1 MASTTNPLL
10 KQAFWTPKYVTANKI
25 LTGTDSGTVWTNPNA
40 TANVTLTLPKATGSG
55 ITYGFVQVN
64 AHSMSIA
71 PLTGDTIRGLAA
83 STSFTLTNGS
93 TVTLIS
99 VQSGYWDV
107 FPSYFPDGITTG
119 PGGSTLGGIVNFT
132 GTPELNGVAMFQS
145 GTFTGTLTGM
155 TSTTTGTFH
164 YAIVGNICTVSLA
177 NATNVSGTS
186 NSTTLTMTG
195 LPAVCQPA
203 TQQPIIPCLVEDNG
217 IGYMALAFVQQSGT
231 VTFYKQVVS
240 GSSITLSANAF
251 TASGAKGMDSTVLT
265 YSLQ

>member
-10 KQAFWTPKYVTANKI
+10 KQAFWTPKYATANKI
-25 LTGTDSGTVWTNPNA
+25 LTGTDSGTVWANPNA

-119 PGGSTLGGIVNFT
+119 PGGSTLGGVVNFT
-132 GTPELNGVAMFQS
+132 GTPELNGVQIFNS
-145 GTFTGTLTGM
+145 GSFTGTLTGC
-155 TSTTTGTFH
+155 TTAPT
-164 YAIVGNICTVSLA
+164 
-177 NATNVSGTS
+177 ATIKWWQSGALVTLIIPGLTATS
-186 NSTTLTMTG
+186 NTTSCTITG
-195 LPAVCQPA
+195 VPAALQVTGPNQSNNS
-203 TQQPIIPCLVEDNG
+203 IPFIEDNSVITYGVASVGTVITLYKNASTSSASFTAAGTKG
-217 IGYMALAFVQQSGT
+217 IGAGCM
-231 VTFYKQVVS
+231 
-240 GSSITLSANAF
+240 F
-251 TASGAKGMDSTVLT
+251 TYAVA
-265 YSLQ
+265 

>member
-25 LTGTDSGTVWTNPNA
+25 LTGTDSGTVWANPNA

-93 TVTLIS
+93 TVTLIT

-132 GTPELNGVAMFQS
+132 GTPELNGVPMFQS
-145 GTFTGTLTGM
+145 GSFTGTLTGM
-155 TSTTTGTFH
+155 TATTTGTVK
-164 YAIVGNICTVSLA
+164 YAIVGNLCNLLA
-177 NATNVSGTS
+177 SFTGTS
-186 NSTTLTMTG
+186 NAATMTLTG
-195 LPAVCQPA
+195 LPAACIPTTAQF
-203 TQQPIIPCLVEDNG
+203 IPCIVENNG
-217 IGYMALAFVQQSGT
+217 LALQGAALLAAASSVITFALAET
-231 VTFYKQVVS
+231 
-240 GSSITLSANAF
+240 TLVANFIEYAQAF
-251 TASGAKGMDSTVLT
+251 TATGTKGLDELSLT